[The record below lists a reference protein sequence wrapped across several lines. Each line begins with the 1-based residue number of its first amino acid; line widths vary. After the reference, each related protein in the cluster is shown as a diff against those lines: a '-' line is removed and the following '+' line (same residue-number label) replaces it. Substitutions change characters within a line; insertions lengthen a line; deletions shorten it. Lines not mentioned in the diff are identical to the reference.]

1 MITDYLEIL
10 IPSLMSGLSTFF
22 LVKWWIPKALRLGF
36 KGKDMNKYDRPEV
49 SEAGGIWVVL
59 STSIG
64 ILGYIMIESVLDRDA
79 GIIQY
84 LSMTQVLLLSGMLG
98 FIDDLLG
105 WKKGISPLAR
115 VLFTFPI
122 ALPLMAVK
130 AGFST
135 IEIPVI
141 GVADLGLIYPLL
153 IVPLGIVGAS
163 NAFNMIA
170 GYNGLETLQGITLL
184 SFTCLFLLKKGS
196 YQLIPVVIPVLASLA
211 AFYYFNKY
219 PAKVLPGNSLTYGIG
234 AFYASLVIYGNFE
247 RFGLFLFI
255 PYFGE
260 LLLFLRGLKNN
271 VYKENF
277 GIPDEHN
284 HLQPPYPKSYSITHL
299 AIKIL
304 IKIRGHAS
312 EKGVV
317 YTILLVQVI
326 VGTLG
331 LCVF

>member
-59 STSIG
+59 SASIG
-64 ILGYIMIESVLDRDA
+64 ILGYITIESVLDRDA

-84 LSMTQVLLLSGMLG
+84 LSMTQVLLLSGILG

-163 NAFNMIA
+163 NAFNM
-170 GYNGLETLQGITLL
+170 
-184 SFTCLFLLKKGS
+184 
-196 YQLIPVVIPVLASLA
+196 
-211 AFYYFNKY
+211 
-219 PAKVLPGNSLTYGIG
+219 
-234 AFYASLVIYGNFE
+234 
-247 RFGLFLFI
+247 
-255 PYFGE
+255 
-260 LLLFLRGLKNN
+260 
-271 VYKENF
+271 
-277 GIPDEHN
+277 
-284 HLQPPYPKSYSITHL
+284 
-299 AIKIL
+299 
-304 IKIRGHAS
+304 
-312 EKGVV
+312 
-317 YTILLVQVI
+317 
-326 VGTLG
+326 
-331 LCVF
+331 